1 MSGTFHLPA
10 GPHISW
16 EAFDDEFVILD
27 LNSGRYFSC
36 AGGAAV
42 LWRALIVGHDP
53 AELAQALAAE
63 PELAQQVTRCFAAM
77 QAAELLRA
85 DGQALPH
92 TDAILTDLRAAG
104 DDWRFEAFDDLAAL
118 LVADPIHETDREAGW
133 PHRPE

>member
-1 MSGTFHLPA
+1 MSGTFYLPA

-42 LWRALIVGHDP
+42 LWRAVIAGHDP
-53 AELAQALAAE
+53 AELAVAAELELAAQ
-63 PELAQQVTRCFAAM
+63 LSKCFAAM

-85 DGQALPH
+85 EGQALPPS
-92 TDAILTDLRAAG
+92 DAILAQLRAAG
-104 DDWRFEAFDDLAAL
+104 DDWRLEAFDDLAAL
-118 LVADPIHETDREAGW
+118 LVADPIHDTDREAGW
-133 PHRPE
+133 PHQPQ

>member
-1 MSGTFHLPA
+1 MPGTFYHPA

-42 LWRALIVGHDP
+42 LWRALLQGHDP
-53 AELAQALAAE
+53 AQFSRELAANEQTV
-63 PELAQQVTRCFAAM
+63 AQLNACFEAIMTAG
-77 QAAELLRA
+77 LLRGEGEA
-85 DGQALPH
+85 TPLAED
-92 TDAILTDLRAAG
+92 ILLAFKAAA

-118 LVADPIHETDREAGW
+118 LVADPIHESDREAGW